1 MYNYSTMADS
11 IEKFLDDYLPITTID
26 QSIKLEKEIAFM
38 KDKAIKARSLLEV
51 GLVESFRK
59 NYDKAIKFIE
69 EAQKFY
75 LEEKDYSQIAV
86 CLAELALIHY
96 KNCNERLI
104 RSLTLLNDAKAILE
118 SQQDKVETEA
128 KILHYYGIINYHEI
142 HYSEAL
148 KYFKAALYYLKPDSL
163 EYAKVLDSF
172 AVFYL
177 RINNY
182 QIATK
187 YLEKSLKIKRLVG
200 NSLELSITELLFGRY
215 LSSIE
220 NYEDAVEHLKNALV
234 ITENIGDY
242 STSSRVY
249 EELAKIFL
257 QLNNIDE
264 AEYYCRKSIDFAVE
278 VNSDYLIAFA
288 KSTFAHVSL
297 LKGDSQS
304 ALQIIENEVEPV
316 FEKNALPRGLAFIKK
331 IRAMIL
337 RHQKKFR
344 EAIELFHEAI
354 ELFADCSMRNEIART
369 YLELALTYEDSQDP
383 QMAVSSL
390 LEALR
395 IARENDLNI
404 IINKV
409 EDKLFEIDEDE
420 WASVINKAAKKEPI
434 FSDNTILL
442 DSISLLG
449 DLTKGESPTRDPLL
463 SLLKIGRSIA
473 AETDVNKLLEIIALE
488 TKKALNADRC
498 TVFLLDKET
507 NELWS
512 KVALGMG
519 SQEIRFPAN
528 IGLAGHVAAT
538 GETINITDSYDDPRF
553 NKEIDKKT
561 GYKTKTILC
570 MPMRNLNHEII
581 GVFQVLNKLNNQ
593 TFSDDDEDLIIA
605 IGSSAGIALEN
616 ARLFQKQQLMNEELK
631 CSFTSFINTL
641 AASIDARD
649 KITAGH
655 SKRVTLYTL
664 AIARQLN
671 LSKAQIDILEH
682 ASLLHDFGKIGIR
695 DSVLMK
701 EGKLTPEEYK
711 HIQEHVSLT
720 GELLSKMYFDEKFKE
735 VPEIACS
742 HHERWDGKGYHR
754 GLEGEN
760 IPLGGRIL
768 AVSDV
773 FDAITSK
780 RHYRDRMPFNK
791 VLNIIKGDAGTHF
804 DVNIVESF
812 FALTLFDIINIML
825 TETDTE
831 VENQDMSLLTQAL
844 VNDLYIAYNL
854 PVEERSAKN
863 NNVILLFEKY
873 YLVKDSNII

>member
-1 MYNYSTMADS
+1 MADS

-26 QSIKLEKEIAFM
+26 QSIKLENEIAFI
-38 KDKAIKARSLLEV
+38 KDKNLKARSLLEV

-59 NYDKAIKFIE
+59 NYDKALKFIE
-69 EAQKFY
+69 EAQKYY
-75 LEEKDYSQIAV
+75 LEQKDYTQIAV
-86 CLAELALIHY
+86 CLAELAIIHY
-96 KNCNERLI
+96 KNCNDRLI

-118 SQQDKVETEA
+118 TQHNKVEVES
-128 KILHYYGIINYHEI
+128 KILHYHGIINYYEV

-148 KYFKAALYYLKPDSL
+148 KYYKAALCYLHPDSL

-187 YLEKSLKIKRLVG
+187 YLEKSLKIKRIVG
-200 NSLELSITELLFGRY
+200 NNLELSITELLFGRY

-220 NYEDAVEHLKNALV
+220 SYDGAIEHLKSALL

-242 STSSRVY
+242 STTSRVY
-249 EELAKIFL
+249 EELSKIFL

-264 AEYYCRKSIDFAVE
+264 AENYCLKSIKFAE
-278 VNSDYLIAFA
+278 IVNSDVLIAFS
-288 KSTFAHVSL
+288 KSTFAHVLL
-297 LKGDSQS
+297 LKGCSEK
-304 ALQIIENEVEPV
+304 ALAVIENEVEPV
-316 FEKNALPRGLAFIKK
+316 FVKNALPRGLAFIKK
-331 IRAMIL
+331 VRAMIL
-337 RHQKKFR
+337 RNQKKFN
-344 EAIELFHEAI
+344 EAIEFFHEAI
-354 ELFADCSMRNEIART
+354 ELFADCSMKNEMARS
-369 YLELALTYEDSQDP
+369 YFELALTYEDSHDP
-383 QMAVSSL
+383 QMSVSSL
-390 LEALR
+390 LESLR

-409 EDKLFEIDEDE
+409 EDKLFELDENE
-420 WASVINKAAKKEPI
+420 WASIINKSAKKEPI
-434 FSDNTILL
+434 FVDNAILL

-449 DLTKGESPTRDPLL
+449 DMNKADVPARDPLL

-498 TVFLLDKET
+498 TVFLIDKDT

-519 SQEIRFPAN
+519 SQEIRFHAHM
-528 IGLAGHVAAT
+528 GLAGHVAST
-538 GETINITDSYDDPRF
+538 GETINITDAYIDHRF

-581 GVFQVLNKLNNQ
+581 GVFQVLNKLGDQNF
-593 TFSDDDEDLIIA
+593 TDDDEDLIIA

-616 ARLFQKQQLMNEELK
+616 ARLFQKQLLMNEELK
-631 CSFTSFINTL
+631 RSFTSFINTL

-655 SKRVTLYTL
+655 SKRVTLYSL

-671 LSKAQIDILEH
+671 LSKVEQEILEN
-682 ASLLHDFGKIGIR
+682 AALLHDFGKIGVR
-695 DSVLMK
+695 DCVLMK
-701 EGKLTPEEYK
+701 EGKLTSDEYE
-711 HIQEHVSLT
+711 HIQAHVSLT
-720 GELLSKMYFDEKFKE
+720 AELLSKMYFEDKFKE
-735 VPEIACS
+735 VPEIAAS

-754 GLEGEN
+754 GMKGED

-773 FDAITSK
+773 FDAITSR
-780 RHYRDRMPFNK
+780 RHYRERMPFDK
-791 VLNIIKGDAGTHF
+791 VLNILKKDSGSHF
-804 DVNIVESF
+804 DSNIVNSF
-812 FALTLFDIINIML
+812 FELDLYLIINIMH
-825 TETDTE
+825 TELDKE
-831 VENQDMSLLTQAL
+831 IESKDIPLLEKISL
-844 VNDLYIAYNL
+844 DSICFAYNV
-854 PVEERSAKN
+854 PVEDRSKEQN
-863 NNVILLFEKY
+863 ETIDLFEKY
-873 YLVKDSNII
+873 YLVKDSNIV